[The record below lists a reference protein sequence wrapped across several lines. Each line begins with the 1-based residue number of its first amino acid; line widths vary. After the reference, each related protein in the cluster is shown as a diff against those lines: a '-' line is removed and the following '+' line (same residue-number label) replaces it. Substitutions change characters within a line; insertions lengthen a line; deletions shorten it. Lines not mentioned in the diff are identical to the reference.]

1 MWQYIVIVVM
11 CFLGLITAIG
21 NLSKPTKV
29 IEFNKTYRITAL
41 IFLLLLS
48 ALQYSFFSSYPSTL
62 GWGLFGA
69 VETLYLFVFATIIIK
84 EREYTKPRVS
94 PIFVNIA
101 WLVIYTYYFI
111 VYVR

>member
-48 ALQYSFFSSYPSTL
+48 ALQYSFF
-62 GWGLFGA
+62 
-69 VETLYLFVFATIIIK
+69 
-84 EREYTKPRVS
+84 
-94 PIFVNIA
+94 
-101 WLVIYTYYFI
+101 
-111 VYVR
+111 